1 MPQGQ
6 RLAVTLPLEKA
17 QQLAAFFG
25 VMADPS
31 RLRLLSLLAQQ
42 ELSVSDLAQ
51 QVGVSRSAVSHQLQM
66 LRVMRLVRFRRQGRQ
81 VFYALDDEHI
91 LQLYQLA
98 LEHLEEGA

>member
-1 MPQGQ
+1 MLQGQ
-6 RLAVTLPLEKA
+6 QLSVTLPLEKA

>member
-6 RLAVTLPLEKA
+6 RCPIALPLEKA

-51 QVGVSRSAVSHQLQM
+51 QVEVSRSAVSHQLQT

-91 LQLYQLA
+91 LQLYELA